1 MRGVI
6 IDINACFGF
15 EPERKVD
22 VSLSQLLGLMD
33 RFNIDKALAYSL
45 KAVYYDFQEGNE
57 ETLRVAQREPSII
70 PVAVV
75 NPQQFPHFLKATKE
89 IKEAGFKAIR
99 LFPHLHHYPYDF
111 SPLEYIFQEALQA
124 ELPVLIHCRSQGSAT
139 LMGRWAERF
148 AIPFILCEVGYDNL
162 AEVLYVAIKNSNI
175 YIDTSYLDG
184 FGNIEIAR
192 EYLGAD
198 RLLFGSGMPYRN
210 PYPAMET
217 VRRSFL
223 SLEEKEKIM
232 GTNARRLFLWR

>member
-1 MRGVI
+1 MI

-15 EPERKVD
+15 EPGRKVD
-22 VSLSQLLGLMD
+22 ASFSQLLGLMG
-33 RFNIDKALAYSL
+33 RFNIEKALTYSL

-57 ETLRVAQREPSII
+57 ETLKVAQREPSII

-75 NPQQFPHFLKATKE
+75 NPQQFSDFLWAIKG

-111 SPLEYIFQEALQA
+111 SPLEHIFGEALQA

-139 LMGRWAERF
+139 LIGRWAERF

-162 AEVLYVAIKNSNI
+162 AEVLYVAMRNPNI
-175 YIDTSYLDG
+175 YLETSWLDG

-217 VRRSFL
+217 VRRSFI
-223 SLEEKEKIM
+223 SPEDKEKIM
-232 GTNARRLFLWR
+232 GMNARRLLLWR